1 MNLRRLNSSPIS
13 PLLAFPLAW
22 AFAAL
27 LCQLRILNTQG
38 PWSTTMIEV
47 VVAVPLAFLAGGVI
61 GEAIAALGTREAA
74 AKSELKISERGF
86 RIGLAVLV
94 GIGLLELGHQF
105 AKAGTIP
112 ILSGSIDAARF
123 GQGGPTILLT
133 DLLTVAAI
141 VALVKPRNLFSREA
155 RFELLVAAV
164 AIGAFGLQAGRGSVV
179 LPVIVAIVARWLY
192 WGRPNAYV
200 LTAGGAVAFLA
211 IVAGFYLRTGQHP
224 TTPFEA
230 ELFSQILPPLPFF
243 LKPLIPVYVAL
254 TTNFLA
260 LQGVVGHFPTVA
272 PYGHWVYDAVALDD
286 FVSGTRNISDISGS
300 LTPPWVTS
308 TVAGS
313 FWADGGFAVLIPGVA
328 LTGMLSAG
336 AYAAAIRT
344 LSLRWAMVAAYL
356 FFVALF
362 GLYTNLWTQHLDW
375 LVVSPLLLIFGA
387 IAEDPARPPGV
398 VGRAWGKIRRMS
410 GRDPGPTGD
419 GNDATAEP
427 ARTRQRRIGPPVIAA
442 TAALVLLVVVGLAV
456 QATLPSPY
464 PLSATIRL
472 PAEVAKAQAVMTD
485 GDRPF
490 DNAHLWWVSEE
501 GKRRSLHYFDPS
513 KPGEPAVL
521 VERFRQPGASRSTF
535 DVTRWP
541 PLRSPALVVMRQRGN
556 NLEITV
562 RRTDGKGVFKR
573 FTAPIPPPPP
583 GSTRDLAIVTYE
595 GRVPDLFVI
604 NRDVPHNR
612 VRIGII
618 SGESGFRRQL
628 VSTSLPF
635 TGLGPED
642 WSLDV
647 GSIAGRAPSDIS
659 STPKAIRSDIAL
671 VEHDP
676 SHAHTSLKVMLGED
690 GFNGFAFQRDLDT
703 PAAVNRRTSFLV
715 ASRDGAGAIY
725 EIDPGAPG
733 GPLLKIF
740 GLEPPAGH
748 L

>member
-1 MNLRRLNSSPIS
+1 MNLHRLNSSLIS

-27 LCQLRILNTQG
+27 LCQLRVLNTQG

-61 GEAIAALGTREAA
+61 GEAIATLGTREAA
-74 AKSELKISERGF
+74 DKSELKVSERGF

-112 ILSGSIDAARF
+112 VLSGSIDAARF

-192 WGRPNAYV
+192 WGRPSAYV

-230 ELFSQILPPLPFF
+230 ELFSQVLPPLPFF

-328 LTGMLSAG
+328 LTGVLSAG

-356 FFVALF
+356 FFIALF

-387 IAEDPARPPGV
+387 IAEDPAKPPGV

-410 GRDPGPTGD
+410 GRDPGPTGN
-419 GNDATAEP
+419 GNDATAKP
-427 ARTRQRRIGPPVIAA
+427 TRTRRRRVGPPVIAA
-442 TAALVLLVVVGLAV
+442 IAALVLLFVVGLAV

-472 PAEVAKAQAVMTD
+472 PAEVADAQAVMTD

-490 DNAHLWWVSEE
+490 DNADLWWVKTS
-501 GKRRSLHYFDPS
+501 GDSASLHVFDPS
-513 KPGEPAVL
+513 RPHQPAVQ
-521 VERFRQPGASRSTF
+521 VDRFHLPDPKASTF
-535 DVTRWP
+535 DITRWP
-541 PLRSPALVVMRQRGN
+541 PLRSPALVEMHQQGN
-556 NLEITV
+556 NLEIAV

-573 FTAPIPPPPP
+573 FSSPIPPPAP
-583 GSTRDLAIVTYE
+583 GTTRDLAIVTFN

-604 NRDVPHNR
+604 NRNVPHNR
-612 VRIGII
+612 VRVGVI

-628 VSTSLPF
+628 ISPSLPF
-635 TGLGPED
+635 SGLSPSL
-642 WSLDV
+642 WSLDI
-647 GSIAGRAPSDIS
+647 GSIASRAPSEIS
-659 STPKAIRSDIAL
+659 GTTKAIKSDIAL
-671 VEHDP
+671 VEHNP
-676 SHAHTSLKVMLGED
+676 SHAHADLKVLLGED

-703 PAAVNRRTSFLV
+703 PGKVGRGTVFLIG
-715 ASRDGAGAIY
+715 SRNGAGAIF
-725 EIDPGAPG
+725 EVESQAHN

-740 GLEPPAGH
+740 GLEPPTGH